1 MYNLLF
7 YYFLIGI
14 IFGFIIEKAN
24 EHFNK
29 RYNPDDPSNVNL
41 NLPERLILILSWPIY
56 LMVFL
61 WELIKNL
68 KNSK

>member
-7 YYFLIGI
+7 YYLLIGI
-14 IFGFIIEKAN
+14 IFGFIIEKSN
-24 EHFNK
+24 EYFNK